1 MSTEEKAH
9 LAAFAFPFG
18 SHPTALF
25 HLVQR
30 LAAACPQVHFSYF
43 NIESSNKKVLSRLDT
58 THSNIKIYHVDDGV
72 PEGHVSSG
80 NPMEFIEFFIKA
92 TPANFSKRLEQVEKE
107 MGTKATCLL
116 SDAFLWF
123 SGDMAQE
130 RGIPWLAYW
139 AAGPSSISLHLYI
152 HGIRAKLG
160 NDDGQIQNLDQTL
173 DFIPGMSAIRASD
186 LPVEI
191 LQINGL
197 FSHMLYNMSD
207 TINRAYV
214 VLNSFDG
221 VDSVVEC
228 DLKSKL
234 KRLLN
239 IGPFPLPKA
248 LKCTE
253 DQSGCLSWL
262 SHQDAA
268 SVAYISFGT
277 ILTPPQPELVA
288 LAEALEEK
296 QVPYLWS
303 FADNS
308 KRILIQGF
316 FERTGRIGKLVEW
329 APQTEVLSHPSV
341 GVFVTHCG
349 WNSTLESILGGVPM
363 ICMPFFA
370 DQMINRRLME
380 NVWRIGVGV
389 QGDFSKSGMVEALDL
404 VLWKDEGNKM
414 RENIGRLKER
424 AYMAVAE
431 KGSST
436 EDFKSLTT
444 KAKDIASQHHE
455 HLAYP
460 RAHSSLDCSDR
471 VRHPLTA
478 WMILPHPDS
487 EDASG
492 SHHQR

>member
-1 MSTEEKAH
+1 M
-9 LAAFAFPFG
+9 
-18 SHPTALF
+18 
-25 HLVQR
+25 
-30 LAAACPQVHFSYF
+30 
-43 NIESSNKKVLSRLDT
+43 ES
-58 THSNIKIYHVDDGV
+58 
-72 PEGHVSSG
+72 
-80 NPMEFIEFFIKA
+80 IEFFIKA

-107 MGTKATCLL
+107 TGMKATCLL
-116 SDAFLWF
+116 TDAFLWF

-139 AAGPSSISLHLYI
+139 AAGPTSISLHLYI
-152 HGIRAKLG
+152 HVIRATLG
-160 NDDGQIQNLDQTL
+160 NDSDLDQTP
-173 DFIPGMSAIRASD
+173 DFIPGSVIRASD

-191 LQINGL
+191 LQIHGS
-197 FSHMLYNMSD
+197 FSRMLYNMSN

-221 VDSVVEC
+221 VDSVVES

-234 KRLLN
+234 KRVLN

-277 ILTPPQPELVA
+277 ILTPPQPELA

-329 APQTEVLSHPSV
+329 APQSEVLSHPSI

-349 WNSTLESILGGVPM
+349 WNSTLESIMGGVPM

-370 DQMINRRLME
+370 DQMINRR
-380 NVWRIGVGV
+380 R
-389 QGDFSKSGMVEALDL
+389 FSKTGMVEALDL
-404 VLWKDEGNKM
+404 VLWKNEGKKM

-431 KGSST
+431 NGSST
-436 EDFKSLTT
+436 EDFRSLANIIT
-444 KAKDIASQHHE
+444 
-455 HLAYP
+455 
-460 RAHSSLDCSDR
+460 SSKN
-471 VRHPLTA
+471 
-478 WMILPHPDS
+478 
-487 EDASG
+487 
-492 SHHQR
+492 